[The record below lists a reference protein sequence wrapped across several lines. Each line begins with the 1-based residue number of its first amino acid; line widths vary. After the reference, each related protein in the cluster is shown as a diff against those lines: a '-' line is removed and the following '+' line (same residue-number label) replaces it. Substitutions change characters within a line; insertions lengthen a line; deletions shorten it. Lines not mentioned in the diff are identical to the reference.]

1 MRKSPAGALS
11 RADWIAGARKLLIKS
26 GIATVKVEPLAR
38 RLKVTPGSFYWH
50 FKGREDL
57 HNALLDNWYE
67 ANTASLHHAVEAA
80 GPDPRRQYMAF
91 FGVWVLEIG
100 FDPALDRAIRDWGKT
115 SRKVAARVQAVDGDV
130 IALLTGIFERF
141 GYQGLEAT
149 IRARITYYHQ
159 IGYYALDVKEEQDQ
173 RLELGPYYAE
183 VLTGLAWRER
193 YSTPED
199 VRAAMLADQPDPE
212 KPTS

>member
-1 MRKSPAGALS
+1 MRKPRAGALS
-11 RADWIAGARKLLIKS
+11 RVDWIQGARKLLIKS
-26 GIATVKVEPLAR
+26 GIAAVKVEPLAL

-57 HNALLDNWYE
+57 HNALLDDWYE
-67 ANTASLHHAVEAA
+67 ANTASLHHAVETA

-100 FDPALDRAIRDWGKT
+100 FDPAYDRAVRDWAKT
-115 SRKVAARVQAVDGDV
+115 SRKVASRVQAVDANV

-141 GYQGLEAT
+141 GYQGLQAA

-183 VLTGLAWRER
+183 VLTGLPWRDQ

-199 VRAAMLADQPDPE
+199 VRTAMLAGQPGSE
-212 KPTS
+212 KPSA